1 MIEKYL
7 SVQDVLA
14 LGGLLFLAVKW
25 LQRKEGWGWAKR
37 KP

>member
-14 LGGLLFLAVKW
+14 IGGVVITLVIVAIKLYQFKILK
-25 LQRKEGWGWAKR
+25 KY
-37 KP
+37 